1 MNDCESFLDIL
12 SECNCCERHKIDK
25 PKKNTKWYCRD
36 DPKEILTRIRKNPE
50 LPFTTAGETAF

>member
-25 PKKNTKWYCRD
+25 PKKNPFMR
-36 DPKEILTRIRKNPE
+36 ILFVFKR
-50 LPFTTAGETAF
+50 